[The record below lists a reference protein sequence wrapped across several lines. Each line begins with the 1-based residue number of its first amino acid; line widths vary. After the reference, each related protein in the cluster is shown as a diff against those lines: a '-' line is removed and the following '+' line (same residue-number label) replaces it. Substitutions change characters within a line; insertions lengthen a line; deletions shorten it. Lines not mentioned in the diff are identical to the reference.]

1 VCVSRIFIYLFLITS
16 MKRKPHRPLLG
27 GVSETRQVS
36 ITLHLGMTNSE
47 RNKYGRRIDT
57 SKFNFSH

>member
-1 VCVSRIFIYLFLITS
+1 